1 MRKIEKKLGR
11 GLTDAEIKTEALEV
25 ARLINADFGGLH
37 LSRRGRNPDFQRVL
51 QSLLL
56 APDWTESNWRTLTG
70 MVPGLNAKI
79 NKAIGDNPPP
89 PGMDKTYRHFW
100 TGIAFRSVITVA
112 AAQFAVLALFGDD
125 EDREEYYKQVIGGL
139 TDREEFAK
147 GRWATI
153 DITPVLDKLGLAPAG
168 GKRVDFNMVGHF
180 KDVFKALSPVQLI
193 KHKQSPM
200 IKVVESMGSR
210 TDWKGDRFKTIGELL
225 NDPTGLVADPKTDP
239 RDAPGWWGGA
249 SQIVAAGLYNVF
261 GAVPIPLS
269 EVMATA
275 TGETSLISGA
285 GRFVGV
291 DVRDVRHRDPAEQ
304 LYWKKSQ
311 EIKALDRSLDE
322 AKLVRDNRM
331 ITAARQDIK
340 RYVKFNQTKSRLG
353 FVRSRLSPI
362 NKKIRA
368 LEAKL
373 ELSGL
378 IDADTAKLKSL
389 KRRKA
394 DIFKKFAAVME
405 R

>member
-1 MRKIEKKLGR
+1 
-11 GLTDAEIKTEALEV
+11 
-25 ARLINADFGGLH
+25 
-37 LSRRGRNPDFQRVL
+37 
-51 QSLLL
+51 
-56 APDWTESNWRTLTG
+56 
-70 MVPGLNAKI
+70 
-79 NKAIGDNPPP
+79 
-89 PGMDKTYRHFW
+89 
-100 TGIAFRSVITVA
+100 
-112 AAQFAVLALFGDD
+112 
-125 EDREEYYKQVIGGL
+125 
-139 TDREEFAK
+139 
-147 GRWATI
+147 
-153 DITPVLDKLGLAPAG
+153 
-168 GKRVDFNMVGHF
+168 
-180 KDVFKALSPVQLI
+180 
-193 KHKQSPM
+193 M

-269 EVMATA
+269 EVMAA
-275 TGETSLISGA
+275 AAGETSLISGA

-304 LYWKKSQ
+304 LYWTKSQ
-311 EIKALDRSLDE
+311 EIQRLDRSLNE

-340 RYVKFNQTKSRLG
+340 RYEKFNQTKSRLG

-368 LEAKL
+368 LEAAMEQRDLTDSEMTKL
-373 ELSGL
+373 RN
-378 IDADTAKLKSL
+378 L

-394 DIFKKFAAVME
+394 DIFKKFADVIE